1 MTYLY
6 VILFISFILLNL
18 KISSKISS
26 NNFSEI
32 IMTAFLIYACSLTIS
47 GYGLSFINLWYS
59 PFLWGFLPFFG
70 TYLVFILFRNF
81 EFIENRKSTFKL
93 IGRNIQK
100 ISEEVK
106 SSSLF
111 QKRFFQLLFSFLFI
125 LFGCLIVLF
134 FVSPPNEWDSM
145 TGHLNRV
152 LYFIQNKNL
161 NHFIGTNWNIDTY
174 PKSFPNHQVYP
185 FLMMG
190 KNEIWFKF
198 HNLSSYIISAF
209 AFYGIMKRLG
219 FAFKTRLVIA
229 SFYLLIPI
237 SIIQSTTTDTDIVL
251 ACYLALFVY
260 YLLSYFDKFEKRYIL
275 LSALTFSI
283 ALAHKITFVFSFIP
297 LLFIL
302 GYFIFSKWKEQPF
315 RHWKYILSSYFLTV
329 SFIVAPCGY
338 ISNYLHYGHPIGPKE
353 ATSHQSIERAKSF
366 ENLAKQGTRNYLRY
380 LADLSNPDG
389 LRNIDQIEE
398 INKKWKSSLR
408 KIDKQL
414 SLKLEEEKDFTII
427 PFSFDRRDLFYNGT
441 PIIGILILL
450 FLCSILYLPFEKN
463 KQQRAILGVFFL
475 AFLVHLAALSYTAAY
490 DPWKGRYM
498 QSSFVFLIP
507 IGGVLIERYISRQ
520 KFLTPISS
528 IIFLL
533 LVGTSAICTVLL
545 HKRALLISYYGE
557 KSIFNQNRIE
567 RLTVSRPDITRAY
580 SNFEILVPKDA
591 TVALATINDDYE
603 YPLWGKHFTRKL
615 IPINPFGKGL
625 QDIPKE
631 ANYLFFASSVIN
643 PQEGDILLNTKKYN
657 RSEQIIVPGET
668 YYLRKLK

>member
-1 MTYLY
+1 M
-6 VILFISFILLNL
+6 
-18 KISSKISS
+18 
-26 NNFSEI
+26 
-32 IMTAFLIYACSLTIS
+32 MTAFLIYACSLTLT
-47 GYGLSFINLWYS
+47 GYSLSLVNFWHS
-59 PFLWGFLPFFG
+59 PFFWGFLPFFT

-81 EFIENRKSTFKL
+81 EFIENRRSTFKL
-93 IGRNIQK
+93 IGSNIQK

-106 SSSLF
+106 NSSLF
-111 QKRFFQLLFSFLFI
+111 QKRFFQLLFSFLF
-125 LFGCLIVLF
+125 LVFACLLVVF

-145 TGHLNRV
+145 TGHLNRL

-185 FLMMG
+185 FLLMG

-237 SIIQSTTTDTDIVL
+237 SIIQATTTDTDIVL

-260 YLLSYFDKFEKRYIL
+260 YILSYFDKFEKRYIL

-283 ALAHKITFVFSFIP
+283 ALAHKITFVFSLIP
-297 LLFIL
+297 VCLIL
-302 GYFIFSKWKEQPF
+302 VYFIWVNRKSQPF
-315 RHWKYILSSYFLTV
+315 RHWKYIISSYLLTITFLV
-329 SFIVAPCGY
+329 GPCGY
-338 ISNYLHYGHPIGPKE
+338 ISNIIHYGHPIGPKE
-353 ATSHQSIERAKSF
+353 ATSHQSIERAKTF
-366 ENLAKQGTRNYLRY
+366 ENLVKQGTRNYIRY
-380 LADLSNPDG
+380 VSDILNPDG
-389 LRNIDQIEE
+389 LRNINEVE
-398 INKKWKSSLR
+398 LINKKWKSTLRSVDRSLGLR
-408 KIDKQL
+408 
-414 SLKLEEEKDFTII
+414 LEDEKDFTII

-450 FLCSILYLPFEKN
+450 FLFSIIYLPFEQN
-463 KQQRAILGVFFL
+463 KTQRRILGVFFL
-475 AFLVHLAALSYTAAY
+475 AFLVHIAALAYTAAY

-507 IGGVLIERYISRQ
+507 IGGVLVERIISRQ
-520 KFLTPISS
+520 KYLTPFSS
-528 IIFLL
+528 MIFLL
-533 LVGTSAICTVLL
+533 LVGSSAIFTVLL
-545 HKRALLISYYGE
+545 HKRALLINYDGE
-557 KSIFNQNRIE
+557 KTIFKQSRIE

-580 SNFEILVPKDA
+580 SNFDILVPKDA

-603 YPLWGKHFTRKL
+603 YPLWGPHFTRKL
-615 IPINPFGKGL
+615 IPINPFTKGL
-625 QDIPKE
+625 QTIPKD
-631 ANYLFFASSVIN
+631 ADYLFFASSVIV
-643 PQEGDILLNTKKYN
+643 PQKGDIRLSKHNYTN
-657 RSEQIIVPGET
+657 IERIVVPGET